1 MNISPERRSA
11 AICAF
16 LSAKTGYKLAKT
28 FRHLI
33 LPILALVLI
42 LNAMAGQTILK
53 ERQYRTGAHRPQYSL
68 RGKSLADLKI
78 INSAA
83 GPISISGVGPQ
94 DTGQAAAQADGGL
107 EIASGR
113 ALIAFQEGTTQSEKQ
128 EILSRISPD
137 LSLDPA
143 STSPFFDVVRFQE
156 GSPAVNDVI
165 DQLKTDPRVRI
176 AEPDYVVHTVETVP
190 NDPYFSYLWG
200 LRNTGQGSYSSGT
213 YTCTTC
219 SKPGAD
225 ISAAKAWDLSTG
237 SADVIVA
244 VIDTGVD
251 YTHPDLAANIYRD
264 SSNKIVGYDFVD
276 NDSDPMDDYG
286 HGTHCAGTIGAVG
299 NNGTGV
305 AGVCWKVKIMPV
317 KFLDATGS
325 GTTSNAVL
333 SVDFAVAHGAQVLS
347 NSWGGGG
354 NSQLLLEAIQRA
366 QTAGVLFVAA
376 AGNSAAN
383 IDSGSFYPASYNQ
396 SASNVIAVAATDPYD
411 VLASFSNYG
420 PKTCDIAAPG
430 YGIYSTLPSGSCPLC
445 SSSGYGYLS
454 GTSMATPHVAGAAAL
469 IRSRFPGLLPTELKA
484 RLLYSADHPSEMAG
498 YTRWGRLNVFNALQS
513 DTIPPG
519 APLNFAVTQA
529 SATGLRLTWTASG
542 EDGSTGTVSAYQ
554 VFYNTVSD
562 ADTAVMVEPTMTPGP
577 PGTSES
583 FDLTGLTPQTSYYV
597 FLRAV
602 DKVGNTSS
610 LLTTGPVKTNAA
622 AFFDGAE
629 ATPAFAS
636 TYGPAW
642 TVAAGGAHTGQYS
655 YASSATISQNQSSML
670 MMINPFN
677 VSGPTYAAFWAKK
690 DLDDSYDFFYSIIQD
705 LNTGTYYYNF
715 NVTGSSPWTRYRL
728 DLSSFSGHSIKLGFY
743 LYTGSSTLKTVSHR
757 AWIDDISFVQL
768 TKGWED
774 NVEGTAQFV
783 GFQPWAVT
791 TEQSSSST
799 HAWSDSPYA
808 NYANNVRLPLMQIS
822 SVTPP
827 SSLGSFNLVF
837 KAKIDLEQ
845 DRDYL
850 EVYASHDDGANWEY
864 LTSLTGT
871 ADWTT
876 YSLDLPEYKKV
887 RIMFF
892 LTTNEAVTKDGVY
905 LDDIGIWGE
914 TFYNTGA
921 NQIEIILLSASAAS
935 PIKTAP
941 PGDDGSPIAIGRR
954 TNSAIRD

>member
-1 MNISPERRSA
+1 MRIGPKRCA
-11 AICAF
+11 AMPFPSTKA
-16 LSAKTGYKLAKT
+16 GYKLAKILW
-28 FRHLI
+28 HLI
-33 LPILALVLI
+33 LPILTLVLI
-42 LNAMAGQTILK
+42 LNTIAAQTVPK
-53 ERQYRTGAHRPQYSL
+53 ERQYRAGPHRPQYSL
-68 RGKSLADLKI
+68 RGESLADLKI
-78 INSAA
+78 IKNARGSTYISAVSA
-83 GPISISGVGPQ
+83 Q
-94 DTGQAAAQADGGL
+94 DAGQADAQAGGEP

-113 ALIAFQEGTTQSEKQ
+113 MLIAFQEGTSQFEKE
-128 EILSRISPD
+128 EILSKTSPD
-137 LSLDPA
+137 LILDPA
-143 STSPFFDVVRFQE
+143 SRSPFFDVIRFPE
-156 GSPAVNDVI
+156 GSPAVDDLI
-165 DQLKTDPRVRI
+165 IQLKTDPRVRI
-176 AEPDYVVHTVETVP
+176 AEPDYVVHTVETLP

-200 LRNTGQGSYSSGT
+200 LKNTGQGDFILPGF
-213 YTCTTC
+213 TCTTC

-237 SADVIVA
+237 SDDIVVA

-251 YTHPDLAANIYRD
+251 YTHPDLAANILRD
-264 SSNKIVGYDFVD
+264 NSNKVVGYDFA
-276 NDSDPMDDYG
+276 NKDSDPMDDYG
-286 HGTHCAGTIGAVG
+286 HGTHCAGIIGAVG
-299 NNGTGV
+299 NNGQGV

-317 KFLDATGS
+317 KFLNAAGS
-325 GTTSNAVL
+325 GLTSDAVL
-333 SVDFAVAHGAQVLS
+333 SVDYAVAHGAQVLS
-347 NSWGGGG
+347 NSWGGGA

-366 QTAGVLFVAA
+366 EAAGVLFVGA
-376 AGNSAAN
+376 AGNSAAS
-383 IDSGSFYPASYNQ
+383 IDSEPFYPASYNQ
-396 SASNVIAVAATDPYD
+396 YASNVIAVAATDAYD
-411 VLASFSNYG
+411 VLASFSNFG

-430 YGIYSTLPSGSCPLC
+430 SEIYSTLPSGSCPLC

-454 GTSMATPHVAGAAAL
+454 GTSMATPYVAGAAAL
-469 IRSRFPGLLPTELKA
+469 IRAKFPGLSLTGLKA
-484 RLLYSADHPSEMAG
+484 RLLYSADHPSEMEG

-513 DTIPPG
+513 DAIPPG
-519 APLNFAVTQA
+519 APFNFAVTRA

-542 EDGSTGTVSAYQ
+542 DDGASGTVSAYQ
-554 VFYNTVSD
+554 IFYNTVSD
-562 ADTAVMVEPTMTPGP
+562 PDTAVMVEPTMRPGP

-583 FDLTGLTPQTSYYV
+583 FDLTGLSPQTSYYV
-597 FLRAV
+597 FMRAV

-610 LLTTGPVKTNAA
+610 LLSAGPVKTNAA

-629 ATPAFAS
+629 ATPAFAR

-705 LNTGTYYYNF
+705 LNTGTFYF
-715 NVTGSSPWTRYRL
+715 NSDVTGSSPWTRYRF
-728 DLSSFSGHSIKLGFY
+728 DLSSFSGHLIKLEFY

-774 NVEGTAQFV
+774 NVEGTALFM
-783 GFQPWAVT
+783 GFPPWAVT

-822 SVTPP
+822 SVIPP